1 MNEEGNEPSI
11 PGKAPHSQANES
23 PIPLLTEDDM
33 RRQMAGRIHRGSI
46 KSVGQPE
53 ITQLTLMTTREASG
67 LIHNF
72 ISFQTDALV
81 WYVEFHGTF
90 LFAGGPPGYQG
101 GNIPHETN
109 VFEIID
115 AQTGNCLVKGFVT
128 K

>member
-1 MNEEGNEPSI
+1 MNEERNEPFI
-11 PGKAPHSQANES
+11 PRTAPRSQANES
-23 PIPLLTEDDM
+23 PIPLLTEDDI
-33 RRQMAGRIHRGSI
+33 RRHMAGRIHAGSI

-90 LFAGGPPGYQG
+90 LFTGGPPGYQG
-101 GNIPHETN
+101 GNIPHEES

-115 AQTGNCLVKGFVT
+115 AQTGTCLVKGFVT